1 MENLPIMIQIRSDKY
16 DNITIYQYELPMVII
31 DYIFFPIWGIPT
43 PSRATLRR
51 LAVCCSHITW
61 APSFMTV
68 PGQRTPGWCEAFQKW
83 YSNRIFKKKISKLQN
98 EDVTYVTGALLRFLF
113 GKSVSRWFLIAS
125 CSLPGEISR
134 PPGASATLAFHVS
147 GPRRCSGDRGRN
159 IHGQLMGKWWENDDV
174 AAMGTFANRRSS
186 VFSTSGNCWCCSQ
199 KHGKNMWMCQEIRML
214 LIRWHAEWKIFA

>member
-1 MENLPIMIQIRSDKY
+1 MSYQWSSL
-16 DNITIYQYELPMVII
+16 TISFSHLGDTNPKQSHPEAP
-31 DYIFFPIWGIPT
+31 
-43 PSRATLRR
+43 
-51 LAVCCSHITW
+51 CCVLQPHHLG
-61 APSFMTV
+61 PSFMTV
-68 PGQRTPGWCEAFQKW
+68 PGQRTQGWCEAFQTW
-83 YSNRIFKKKISKLQN
+83 YSNWIFKKKNKKKNTVSKLQN

-147 GPRRCSGDRGRN
+147 GPRRCSGDRGATF
-159 IHGQLMGKWWENDDV
+159 MGNSWENDDV